1 MTAHSLNAGFLS
13 AGDLDALGVRD
24 AEKRNIRIHSTAV
37 IVNFDNIHFGENIR
51 IDPYVVI
58 SCSNLIVGNHVHIA
72 TGCGFFGSAS
82 ITMGDFSTISGHGL
96 IYSTSDDYS
105 GRSLTNP
112 TVPTEFLETIHDDV
126 VIGRH
131 CIIGARA
138 TILPGVTI
146 GDGAIIGAQ
155 AMVSRDVRPYA
166 IVAGNPAREVKRR
179 FDDAT
184 VAELLEIRWWD
195 WDIAKITRN
204 IQVIGDGR
212 PDQLRGCE

>member
-24 AEKRNIRIHSTAV
+24 AKKRNIRIHSTAV

-82 ITMGDFSTISGHGL
+82 ITMGDFSGISAHGL

-138 TILPGVTI
+138 TILPGCILGEGAAVGSAALVLGALPPWTI
-146 GDGAIIGAQ
+146 SVGIPAKPIKPRA
-155 AMVSRDVRPYA
+155 RDCLE
-166 IVAGNPAREVKRR
+166 REVALTQWKR
-179 FDDAT
+179 DLH
-184 VAELLEIRWWD
+184 V
-195 WDIAKITRN
+195 
-204 IQVIGDGR
+204 
-212 PDQLRGCE
+212 